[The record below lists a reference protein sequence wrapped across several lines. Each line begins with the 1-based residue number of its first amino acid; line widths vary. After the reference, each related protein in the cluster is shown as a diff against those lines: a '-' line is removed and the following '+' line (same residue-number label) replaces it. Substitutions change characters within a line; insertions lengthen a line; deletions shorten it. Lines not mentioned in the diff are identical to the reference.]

1 MGIKMVHQIAPHT
14 SLNGYFHQEVR
25 VALFRQNIQ
34 TTEHVEYYLVNLLAV
49 FAQELNQVDSPL
61 AILFLDS
68 ITTPDAP
75 KRYRQLKQL
84 GDFALLVSGYFSDSL
99 KRKLVDVDY
108 YIGLGSNAYQALS
121 SISINISAFQQTF
134 EELGDQFPRYVDV
147 LSEISENSGMQN
159 NSDLLRLYEKYLKT
173 GSERLKTKLQE
184 AGIPVTTQN
193 PLRDVH

>member
-1 MGIKMVHQIAPHT
+1 MVYRIAQHK
-14 SLNGYFHQEVR
+14 SLNDYFHQEVR

-68 ITTPDAP
+68 MNTPDAP

-99 KRKLVDVDY
+99 KRKLVDIDY

-184 AGIPVTTQN
+184 AGIPVSAQN